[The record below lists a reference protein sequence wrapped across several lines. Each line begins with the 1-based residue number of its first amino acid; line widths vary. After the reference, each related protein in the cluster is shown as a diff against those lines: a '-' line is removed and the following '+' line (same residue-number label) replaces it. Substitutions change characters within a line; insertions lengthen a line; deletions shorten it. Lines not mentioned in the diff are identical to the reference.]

1 MKFTNATWFH
11 TLVIVLIVFVSYF
24 IATLIVEKVFGI
36 KKDFLVTSFTMLL
49 AYAPVYFYFT
59 KRVKRK

>member
-11 TLVIVLIVFVSYF
+11 TLVIILIVFVSYF

-36 KKDFLVTSFTMLL
+36 KKDSVITQLTMLL
-49 AYAPVYFYFT
+49 AYAPVYFYFI